1 MKRYLKVWFHCRLR
15 FNLVE
20 GGLSLKPPSTRSKE
34 LSRVPK
40 RRKIFCCKI
49 LGRKPWFV
57 SGSGSQ
63 FREQRKFGSGFSIL
77 DLILLSFFALTVRC

>member
-1 MKRYLKVWFHCRLR
+1 VSHIRIQESHPKKEKNRDFHTMKRYLKGWFHWSLK
-15 FNLVE
+15 FSLVE

-49 LGRKPWFV
+49 VGRKP
-57 SGSGSQ
+57 
-63 FREQRKFGSGFSIL
+63 
-77 DLILLSFFALTVRC
+77 